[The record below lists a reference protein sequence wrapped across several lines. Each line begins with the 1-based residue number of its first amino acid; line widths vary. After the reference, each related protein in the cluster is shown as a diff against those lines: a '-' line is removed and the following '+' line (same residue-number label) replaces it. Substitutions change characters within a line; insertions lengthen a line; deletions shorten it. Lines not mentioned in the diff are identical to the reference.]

1 MSDELANSTIKMVM
15 PKRLT
20 SSEDYYDWA
29 YNMKH
34 RFVIEGSLLNPG
46 LALDDT
52 DEKAIKAGRKFKARD
67 QAEYQKTN
75 AEARSTIINCL
86 GPAQQALVDH
96 IPDAKG
102 VWNKLRSNYTQNI
115 NQQIAA
121 LETQLATVAQGTDT
135 IDVYSYKIERICRKM
150 EFVGVPIS
158 GNRKLRTFL

>member
-1 MSDELANSTIKMVM
+1 
-15 PKRLT
+15 
-20 SSEDYYDWA
+20 
-29 YNMKH
+29 MKH
-34 RFVIEGSLLNPG
+34 ILNCKNAYLWFVIEGSLLNPG

-158 GNRKLRTFL
+158 GNRKLRTFLRGLAPSI